1 MDSQE
6 YQQRR
11 QALEEQLQSD
21 LNLIRAGHEAK
32 IRALERIWFTS
43 DGPSSPPVETVPDE
57 TVARETVPAEV
68 VPETNAADAAEEP
81 AVASASDRRDTLSD
95 LLDALPA
102 LPNEFDKS
110 DISRALGY
118 TPSRATLYRVLAKL
132 EKEGKIVTVQSSQGR
147 MKTLYRAVS

>member
-32 IRALERIWFTS
+32 VRALEMIWLTS
-43 DGPSSPPVETVPDE
+43 DRQSGTPVETVEAVPDE
-57 TVARETVPAEV
+57 TVASETVPAEV
-68 VPETNAADAAEEP
+68 APETVAAKEP
-81 AVASASDRRDTLSD
+81 AVASSDQRDTLSD

-102 LPNEFDKS
+102 LPEEFDKS

-118 TPSRATLYRVLAKL
+118 TPSRATLYRVLTKL
-132 EKEGKIVTVQSSQGR
+132 KKEEKIATVQASQGR
-147 MKTLYRAVS
+147 KKTRYRR